1 MKSSPRMLFTGKMTR
16 GTQISRGSAVLAEGK
31 TNAKASRQEQVSL
44 PTKRKETRVGWNG
57 VSEKKKAREEAG
69 SWITWGL

>member
-1 MKSSPRMLFTGKMTR
+1 MKGSPRTLFTGKMTR

-44 PTKRKETRVGWNG
+44 TTKRKETRV
-57 VSEKKKAREEAG
+57 AG
-69 SWITWGL
+69 MG